1 MKDFILILPS
11 LLIWLRLGI
20 ASLLVVDAFDGKIS
34 KFFLLGVLLGFLSD
48 LLDGMIARRLK
59 IANAALR
66 IFDSYADIFFY
77 VCLLASIC
85 LTHSGLVFDLYFPA
99 MIVFLF
105 QLVNW
110 LVSLIKF
117 NKLTSYHSYLAK
129 IRALALFIGIMTLFQ
144 FGNSFFLWVS
154 MLFAIISNIEGI
166 IISLILPKWYCDV
179 WTIFSAIKLRND
191 FFVSNIDSLETK
203 GGVYVK

>member
-1 MKDFILILPS
+1 M
-11 LLIWLRLGI
+11 IWLRLGI
-20 ASLLVVDAFDGKIS
+20 AGLLVFDASDGKVS

-48 LLDGMIARRLK
+48 LLDGIIARRLK
-59 IANAALR
+59 IANATLR

-77 VCLLASIC
+77 ICLLASIC
-85 LTHSGLVFDLYFPA
+85 LTYSSLAFELYFPA

-110 LVSLIKF
+110 SISLIKF

-129 IRALALFIGIMTLFQ
+129 LRALALFIGIMVLFQ

-166 IISLILPKWYCDV
+166 VISLILPRWYCDV
-179 WTIFSAIKLRND
+179 WTVFYAIKLRNN
-191 FFVSNIDSLETK
+191 FLTNNINTLETK
-203 GGVYVK
+203 GEVYVK